1 MTTSTDIANLALGL
15 LKQKTIG
22 DIDEDT
28 TLAKDIRR
36 NFAVTRDAI
45 LELADWDFARRRAS
59 LAASAQTPAFG
70 FKYAYTLP
78 SDLVKLLPVTMDGSV
93 RGRAVPHEK
102 EGTEVLCDLKAPL
115 KIRYIAQ
122 VYNYS
127 LWPATAIDLFSTR
140 LAMKMA
146 HWITGKSGY
155 YDIAA
160 KAHKDALDTAL
171 LSNAVQGSEPEPEY
185 SEFVDARF
193 VETGY
198 SL

>member
-1 MTTSTDIANLALGL
+1 MTTSTDIANMALGL
-15 LKQKTIG
+15 LKQKEIG
-22 DIDEDT
+22 DIDADT
-28 TLAKDIRR
+28 TLAGNIRR
-36 NFAVTRDAI
+36 NFDITRNSI

-59 LAASAQTPAFG
+59 LAANATAPAFG
-70 FKYAYTLP
+70 FKYAYGLP
-78 SDLVKLLPVTMDGSV
+78 SDCVRLLPVTLDGSLK
-93 RGRAVPHEK
+93 GRAVPYEK
-102 EGTEVLCDLKAPL
+102 EGTDVLCDLKAPL
-115 KIRYIAQ
+115 KIRYIAE
-122 VYNYS
+122 VENYT

-146 HWITGKSGY
+146 HWITGKTSY

-160 KAHKDALDTAL
+160 KAHKDALNTAL

-198 SL
+198 TL